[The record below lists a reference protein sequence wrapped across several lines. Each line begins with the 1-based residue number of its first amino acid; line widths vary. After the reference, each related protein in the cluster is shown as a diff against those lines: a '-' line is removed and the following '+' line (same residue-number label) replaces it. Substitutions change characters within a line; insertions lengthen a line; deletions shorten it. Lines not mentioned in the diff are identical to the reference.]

1 MIHFTESSK
10 LSDTCTKV
18 TISLQG
24 NVQEFKEEI
33 RSLEEVRA
41 KKNEI
46 IYFSIKV
53 IPTISDK
60 NYETRVPCPHTQC
73 WLQVGS

>member
-10 LSDTCTKV
+10 LSDTYTKV

-53 IPTISDK
+53 ISTISDK
-60 NYETRVPCPHTQC
+60 NYETRVPCPHTKC